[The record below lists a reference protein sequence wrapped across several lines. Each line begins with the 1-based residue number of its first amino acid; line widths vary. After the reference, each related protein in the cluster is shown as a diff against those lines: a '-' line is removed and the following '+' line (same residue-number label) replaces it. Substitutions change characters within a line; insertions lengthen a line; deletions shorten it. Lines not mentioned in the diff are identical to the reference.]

1 MLALD
6 RYASEIRLVEP
17 FAPLPAPPGVDGAEA
32 LDGALDWLLQEHG
45 RTLASVPPGTD
56 AEVMLRRL
64 LTIRH
69 PGGIPSHVQA
79 CLDQVLA
86 ARARARGAVEPDELR
101 AGPGPALPI
110 GGSVIRIW
118 HGDITRLALDAIVNA
133 ANAELLGC
141 FRPGHGC
148 IDNAIHNAAG
158 PRLRDDCATIIEI
171 QGHREDAGDAKITR
185 AYHLPSRFVLHTVGP
200 IVADGRVR
208 PQDER
213 ALAASYRSCLDLAHQ
228 MRSVRTLAFCAVS
241 TGVFGYPKAEA
252 AEVAV
257 RTVSSWLSEHPGA
270 LDLVAFNVF
279 SEADLDAYRT
289 ATGAAGQERAS

>member
-6 RYASEIRLVEP
+6 RYASAIRLDEP
-17 FAPLPAPPGVDGAEA
+17 FAPLPAPPGVDDAQARDEA
-32 LDGALDWLLQEHG
+32 LAWLLREHG
-45 RTLASVPPGTD
+45 RTPSSVPQGTD
-56 AEVMLRRL
+56 AEGLIRRL
-64 LTIRH
+64 LTIRR
-69 PGGIPSHVQA
+69 PGGIPSHLQA

-86 ARARARGAVEPDELR
+86 ARARARGAVGPDRLR
-101 AGPGPALPI
+101 AEAGPAWPI

-118 HGDITRLALDAIVNA
+118 SGDITRLALDAIVNA

-141 FRPGHGC
+141 FRPGHAC
-148 IDNAIHNAAG
+148 IDNAIHSAAG
-158 PRLRDDCATIIEI
+158 PRLRDDCATIMEI
-171 QGHREDAGDAKITR
+171 QGRREDTGDAKITR

-200 IVADGRVR
+200 IVADGRIR

-213 ALAASYRSCLDLAHQ
+213 ALSASYRSCLDLAHS

-257 RTVSSWLSEHPGA
+257 RTVSSWLREHPGA
-270 LDLVAFNVF
+270 LDLVVFNVF

-289 ATGAAGQERAS
+289 VMGAAGEVREP